1 MLSEVDT
8 GRPSLGHRLEAARD
22 RAFVGREEEQ
32 ALFRAALGTDRS
44 FMVLFVHGPGG
55 IGKSALLRR
64 FAADAAAAGRPV
76 VTVDGH
82 TVDPSPCAF
91 EAEAGQVLAQER
103 GVLLVD
109 TFERCQGLEGWL
121 RERFLP
127 RVPAG
132 TLVVVAGR
140 NPPDLRWQADPGWAE
155 VLRVIRL
162 RALAPGEAMALID
175 ARGVTAE
182 LREPLLEFAQGHP
195 LALCLGAAVAAK
207 DERASARWA
216 LEDRDIPEEL
226 AETLLDQLVGEVPS
240 AAHRHA
246 LEVCAHAHATTEE
259 LLRAVLPERPG
270 PLFDWLRR
278 LPFIESGRHGLFPH
292 DVVRDALEADLRWRD
307 PEGYA
312 DMHHRIHAHLAAQ
325 VRAASDQDALAA
337 MGSLFFLHRHDGVT
351 PKFQNWRGDGEVH
364 EEPFSPEDRD
374 EVLRMA
380 AQAEGEGS
388 AADAAYWLEQQPEGF
403 WVHRHTETGEAVA
416 LMSWVRVS
424 GPAEADAACPLL
436 AAAWRHAEE
445 TAPPRPG
452 EHIALARAWVLPR
465 YHGRSPVM
473 DLVQWRAVGECLRS
487 HRLAWTFLVMRDPDS
502 WRRYLR
508 QYDMHDLDARIPVG
522 GETFGLFAHDWRTTT
537 PEAWL
542 ERMSTRGLGR
552 RSSAPAR
559 GEELAVLARTD
570 FDAAVRD
577 ALRNVSRPGAL
588 AGNPLARSRL
598 VAAHPEGD
606 PARAVRALLE
616 QAVEQVRQDP
626 RADRFHRALATTYFG
641 RVPTQEAAAER
652 LGLPFSTY
660 RRHLSAGLERVAEIL
675 WHQEVFGARPGA

>member
-1 MLSEVDT
+1 MLRGVDPDH
-8 GRPSLGHRLEAARD
+8 PSLGQRLEAARD

-32 ALFRAALGTDRS
+32 ALFRSALGSELS
-44 FMVLFVHGPGG
+44 FMVLFVHGSGG

-64 FAADAAAAGRPV
+64 FAAQAAAAGRPV
-76 VTVDGH
+76 VTVDGR
-82 TVDPSPCAF
+82 TVDPSPAGF
-91 EAEAGQVLAQER
+91 EAEAGQVFTAGR
-103 GVLLVD
+103 AVLLID

-132 TLVVVAGR
+132 ALVVVAGR

-162 RALAPGEAMALID
+162 RTLAPREAMALID
-175 ARGVTAE
+175 ARGVTEE
-182 LREPLLEFAQGHP
+182 LREPLLAFAGGHP

-207 DERASARWA
+207 DDRASARWTV
-216 LEDRDIPEEL
+216 DRDIPEEL
-226 AETLLDQLVGEVPS
+226 AATLLDQLVGEVPS

-259 LLRAVLPERPG
+259 LLRAVLPDHPR
-270 PLFDWLRR
+270 PLFGWLRR
-278 LPFIESGRHGLFPH
+278 LPFVESGRHGLFPH

-325 VRAASDQDALAA
+325 VRAASGQDALAA

-351 PKFQNWRGDGEVH
+351 AEFQNWRGDGEVH
-364 EEPFSPEDRD
+364 EEPFHPEDRA

-380 AQAEGEGS
+380 AEAEGETS
-388 AADAAYWLEQQPEGF
+388 AADAAYWIDRQPEGF
-403 WVHRHTETGEAVA
+403 WVHRRTETGEPVA

-424 GPAEADAACPLL
+424 APAAPEAACPLL
-436 AAAWRHAEE
+436 GAAWRHAAD

-452 EHIALARAWVLPR
+452 EHVALARAWVLPR
-465 YHGRSPVM
+465 FHGRSPVM

-487 HRLAWTFLVMRDPDS
+487 DRLAWTFLVMREPDS

-508 QYDMHDLDARIPVG
+508 HYDMHDLGARIPVG
-522 GETFGLFAHDWRTTT
+522 GETFGLFAHDWRTIT

-542 ERMSTRGLGR
+542 ERLSVRGLGLR
-552 RSSAPAR
+552 APAAPQG
-559 GEELAVLARTD
+559 GELRVLARSD
-570 FDAAVRD
+570 FDTAVRD
-577 ALRNVSRPGAL
+577 ALRNVSRPEAL
-588 AGNPLARSRL
+588 AGNPLARCRL
-598 VAAHPEGD
+598 VAVHPAGD
-606 PARAVRALLE
+606 PAQAVRDLLE

-626 RADRFHRALATTYFG
+626 RADRFHRALVTTYYG

-660 RRHLSAGLERVAEIL
+660 RRHLAAGLERVAEIL
-675 WHQEVFGARPGA
+675 WHQEVFGARPDA